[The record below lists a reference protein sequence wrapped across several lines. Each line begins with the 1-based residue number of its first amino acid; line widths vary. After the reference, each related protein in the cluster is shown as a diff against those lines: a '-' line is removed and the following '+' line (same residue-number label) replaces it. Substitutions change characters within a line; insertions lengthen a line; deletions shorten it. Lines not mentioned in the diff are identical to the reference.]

1 MYWRFTRFLLPLVIT
16 IIVQEFG
23 VQYIN
28 AGMARMPQATE
39 TLAAF
44 ALAWGLILFLAGP
57 MAQSK
62 QLSLVLVDSQ
72 ANYRKSGLFILV
84 ASLIMMLAQ
93 MSLVLTPLGHWV
105 IDDLHRV
112 DGTLSE
118 WVRLV
123 LIWMAPIPLVRN
135 ASLFYTGILIRGRRT
150 DVISY
155 ATAAAIA
162 CGIAAVTFLLP
173 LESIRARPIWLP
185 ILATYALTVVEFGV
199 LFVGYRRYIKL
210 PSLSGEMSPGSGV
223 GGTFSYAY
231 ILQFFWP
238 LALIMFVQELS
249 RPLINLFIARG
260 PDGTVALAVLSI
272 SYALGQWPYRWLNE
286 IRNLPPAYHREDT
299 GLRAVR
305 RFALACGLLSFG
317 MSALLFWTPLRDFML
332 GVLMGVEADLAVRA
346 HTPLALY
353 AFFAFVVM
361 IRAYLHGIALLE
373 HRTRSLAPSAPAR
386 VSAILLLL
394 LGLPYMGVTGA
405 TLGVAALLGGFTAET
420 IAVWWGVRGH
430 DLLVARARAQA
441 LSAAGH
447 SD

>member
-1 MYWRFTRFLLPLVIT
+1 MQWRFTRFLFPLVIT

-23 VQYIN
+23 VQYVN

-57 MAQSK
+57 LAQAK

-72 ANYRKSGLFILV
+72 ANYRKSGLFVLAV
-84 ASLIMMLAQ
+84 SLFFMAVQI
-93 MSLVLTPLGHWV
+93 SLVTTPLGDWV
-105 IDDLHRV
+105 IDDLHRI

-118 WVRLV
+118 WVRVVLV
-123 LIWMAPIPLVRN
+123 WMAPIPLLRN
-135 ASLFYTGILIRGRRT
+135 ASLFYTGLLIRTRRT

-155 ATAAAIA
+155 ATAVGIA
-162 CGIAAVTFLLP
+162 CGIAAVSLL
-173 LESIRARPIWLP
+173 LTVDAVRARPIWLP
-185 ILATYALTVVEFGV
+185 ILATYAMTVAEFAV
-199 LFVGYRRYIKL
+199 LYSGYRRYVRL
-210 PSLSGEMSPGSGV
+210 PLVRTNEETGSPL
-223 GGTFSYAY
+223 TFSYTY

-286 IRNLPPAYHREDT
+286 IRNLPPTFHAEDQ

-305 RFALACGLLSFG
+305 RFALACGVVSFALS
-317 MSALLFWTPLRDFML
+317 ATLFWTPVRDFIL
-332 GVLMGVEADLAVRA
+332 GTLMGVEADLAQA
-346 HTPLALY
+346 SHWPLALY
-353 AFFAFVVM
+353 TFFSFVVV
-361 IRAYLHGIALLE
+361 IRAYLHGICLLE
-373 HRTRSLAPSAPAR
+373 HRTRALAPSAPVR
-386 VSAILLLL
+386 VSTILLLL
-394 LGLPYMGVTGA
+394 VTLPAVGVSGA
-405 TLGVAALLGGFTAET
+405 TLGVAALLGGFVGET

-430 DLLVARARAQA
+430 A
-441 LSAAGH
+441 LFASRFKRETLPAVTH